1 LDGTGS
7 MKLEICYY
15 ALLLALSGS
24 VRYLLDPTI
33 LQYGYIA
40 LHPLSPGKLI
50 LFKSI
55 CLLCVCGMMSSG

>member
-15 ALLLALSGS
+15 PLLLALSGS

-40 LHPLSPGKLI
+40 FSFLLDFINSSYYMLS
-50 LFKSI
+50 F
-55 CLLCVCGMMSSG
+55 VV